1 MNQELILEGVVDPRY
16 TERLGVKTGVIDG
29 SSIWYS
35 AVNGKVARG
44 EEQDPND
51 GIVRPT
57 WQETIFSN
65 LDQFVRNKRLVHAG
79 KKPEG
84 GQYGGVSKEWYNR
97 IIGGIQTQD
106 RLKKEYG
113 DNGWQKRFEG
123 SMIQAGILTQR
134 DYPTYKS
141 ASQQVD
147 LKIKEPLESVL
158 MSAVTKETTD
168 TIDVSILDTF
178 LPPGVSRNI
187 GDFDYIYAKK
197 GTFTRTQFQ
206 ALEKDGAH
214 IAWNNDF
221 LDVKYGQTA
230 TSSLNIRQ
238 MHLDSIPKQMERSK
252 ILKVIALITAIPG
265 TPVTTGLWGA
275 FTGNESTNN
284 PIPDMKTFGKAIAQ
298 TGGTMDT
305 WVSAP
310 DAEMDYSYNTFVK
323 GVGANREGPIT
334 SFFYGNKV
342 DTSEVPGVG
351 VVQRKVLD
359 INIPTTWVALYAIA
373 VMVFLQGPQ
382 RQFEYSDP
390 RLRQNGRIW
399 IDYNLAVNR
408 DVTQTKRLTGVAP

>member
-1 MNQELILEGVVDPRY
+1 MNQELVLEGAVDPGY
-16 TERLGVKTGVIDG
+16 TEKLHVKNGVTEG

-35 AVNGKVARG
+35 AVSGKVSRG
-44 EEQDPND
+44 EEVDPD
-51 GIVRPT
+51 SGIVRPT
-57 WQETIFSN
+57 WKENIFSN
-65 LDQFVRNKRLVHAG
+65 LDQFVKNQKAFHAGIKGEGGAFGGLTKEWYSRIVHAG
-79 KKPEG
+79 DHRSKLIG
-84 GQYGGVSKEWYNR
+84 TYGEDGAR
-97 IIGGIQTQD
+97 
-106 RLKKEYG
+106 
-113 DNGWQKRFEG
+113 KRFEDTV
-123 SMIQAGILTQR
+123 IQAGILTQR

-141 ASQQVD
+141 ASQQVS

-178 LPPGVSRNI
+178 IPPGISRNI

-230 TSSLNIRQ
+230 TQSLNIRQ

-252 ILKVIALITAIPG
+252 ILKIIALLTAIPG
-265 TPVTTGLWGA
+265 TAVSTGLWGA
-275 FTGNESTNN
+275 FTGNDSTNN
-284 PIPDMKTFGKAIAQ
+284 PLTDLKTFGKAIA
-298 TGGTMDT
+298 TAGGTMDT
-305 WVSAP
+305 WVSNA
-310 DAEMDYSYNTFVK
+310 DADIDFSHNTFYK
-323 GVGANREGPIT
+323 GAGANRDGPIT

-342 DTSEVPGVG
+342 DSTTVEGQA
-351 VVQRKVLD
+351 VQRKVID
-359 INIPTTWVALYAIA
+359 INIPTSWVALYAIA
-373 VMVFLQGPQ
+373 IMVFLQGPQ
-382 RQFEYSDP
+382 RQFEYADP